1 MSYFKEFPN
10 LEYVNRFPN
19 AKSNDEVTIAKNIFK
34 RTKIREDLASVFS
47 VFEYYTIGDN
57 ERPEQIA
64 EKIYGNPEYDWIIII
79 ANNIIDVYEQWPL
92 SQAQLNEYLLK
103 KYGSEQ
109 ALEEIHHYETLE
121 LKDSYNRVVL
131 PQGLIVDKAFYDAPE
146 YQTITET
153 PPGITF
159 PPIYLDGIVAITTAQ
174 LGTTIDTQRKV
185 VSVLVGDSRGYKT
198 TPTVIFSPPTTT
210 SDASVVFGINN
221 YQVSSIV
228 GLNTGKGYDTAPN
241 IVIDSPPTSVQASAQ
256 AVLGVDLESDSVVST
271 IITNP
276 GIGYGLTSPSV
287 TFSLPPTLINGGI
300 YRNQSSIS
308 VGSQVDGMYVR
319 SDGSKVFVT
328 SGIGTYL
335 VKSYN
340 LTEPW
345 SVITA
350 TPLNQLNVSSRFSY
364 CTGIELSPDG
374 TKLFLSG
381 GLSGNFL
388 IARYDLGTP
397 WELNSATFISQM
409 TVTAPGGV
417 RLKPDGTRLYIL
429 NSNNPDS
436 IEEYQLTVAWD
447 ITTRVFLGS
456 YNISN
461 PTGDN
466 GILGFSFNSNG
477 TKMFVAGFDSSSLYE
492 FDLNPWDLSSLS
504 YAANLYVGDRISNP
518 SDIFLSNDADNI
530 IISGGVN
537 DKLIQYQNFVRTKGS
552 AVVENS
558 SLKRID
564 ITSVGIGYTVPPS
577 ITIDPPYPSVS
588 AAATAILSPTG
599 GYIQNVVIT
608 NPGFGYT
615 VAPTAKIDK
624 APVYS
629 TAVGI
634 ASVVNEKVVSVTI
647 LDGGNNYKTPPTI
660 TLTPGP
666 ELTLNVFEGD
676 TYSQANKTWRWNGS
690 AWQERIT
697 EPYQF
702 LDGNV
707 IKSASGN
714 AIAIPISV
722 YEYEKRINEDKRLI
736 IIPKQQYI
744 STIIRDLK
752 DIMKYDLDSDDVINS
767 GLKATYNPKLT
778 GV

>member
-690 AWQERIT
+690 AWQEKIT

>member
-34 RTKIREDLASVFS
+34 RAKIREDLASVFS